1 MSILFLKKVEF
12 FLQHFKKSGK
22 IHLKGVFIDNK
33 LKELRLK
40 KEYNGKKG
48 MTQQEIADEIGVTKR
63 TYIYWEKGERQ
74 IKPDK
79 AQQLADYFGVSVG
92 HLLGYEDNFIE
103 TVKELS
109 QKDGSDEA
117 FFKAFRAYYELK
129 MADGTERILIL
140 KGEDFLNRYRE
151 EILKSLIPNFNE
163 LSKYDIEK
171 YLSDDK
177 IINEAEQQ
185 LNDFLFTLGT
195 LKPQEV
201 QLLVNFIFLSEED
214 KQIVLNLLKSLSDK

>member
-1 MSILFLKKVEF
+1 MKNRIKTLRQE
-12 FLQHFKKSGK
+12 HGK
-22 IHLKGVFIDNK
+22 
-33 LKELRLK
+33 
-40 KEYNGKKG
+40 
-48 MTQQEIADEIGVTKR
+48 TQEQLANEIGVKKLTISR
-63 TYIYWEKGERQ
+63 WENAENVSLKQ
-74 IKPDK
+74 DK
-79 AQQLADYFGVSVG
+79 AQQLADIFGVSVSY
-92 HLLGYEDNFIE
+92 LLGHEDNFIE

-129 MADGTERILIL
+129 MADGTENLLTL

-163 LSKYDIEK
+163 LSKHDIEK

-177 IINEAEQQ
+177 IINEAEQK
-185 LNDFLFTLGT
+185 LNDFLFTLGS
-195 LKPQEV
+195 LNPQEV

>member
-1 MSILFLKKVEF
+1 M
-12 FLQHFKKSGK
+12 
-22 IHLKGVFIDNK
+22 NR
-33 LKELRLK
+33 LKELRQEK
-40 KEYNGKKG
+40 KLSQK
-48 MTQQEIADEIGVTKR
+48 EIADLLEVSEKTISR
-63 TYIYWEKGERQ
+63 WEKGENV
-74 IKPDK
+74 IKSDK

-92 HLLGYEDNFIE
+92 NLLGYEDNFIE

-129 MADGTERILIL
+129 MADGTENLLTL

-163 LSKYDIEK
+163 LSKHDIEK

-177 IINEAEQQ
+177 IINEAEQK
-185 LNDFLFTLGT
+185 LNDFLFTLGS
-195 LKPQEV
+195 LNPQEV

>member
-1 MSILFLKKVEF
+1 MKNRIKTLRQE
-12 FLQHFKKSGK
+12 HGK
-22 IHLKGVFIDNK
+22 
-33 LKELRLK
+33 
-40 KEYNGKKG
+40 
-48 MTQQEIADEIGVTKR
+48 TQEQLANEIGVKKLTISR
-63 TYIYWEKGERQ
+63 WENAENVSLKQ
-74 IKPDK
+74 DK
-79 AQQLADYFGVSVG
+79 AQQLADIFGVSVSY
-92 HLLGYEDNFIE
+92 LLGYEDNFIE

-109 QKDGSDEA
+109 QKDSSDEA

-129 MADGTERILIL
+129 MADGTENLLTL

-163 LSKYDIEK
+163 LSKHDIEK

-177 IINEAEQQ
+177 IINEAEQK
-185 LNDFLFTLGT
+185 LNDFLFTLGS
-195 LKPQEV
+195 LNPQEV

>member
-1 MSILFLKKVEF
+1 M
-12 FLQHFKKSGK
+12 
-22 IHLKGVFIDNK
+22 NR
-33 LKELRLK
+33 LKELRQ
-40 KEYNGKKG
+40 KKG
-48 MTQQEIADEIGVTKR
+48 DTQEDVAKAMGVTRRGYQK
-63 TYIYWEKGERQ
+63 WENEESQ

-79 AQQLADYFGVSVG
+79 ARQLADYFGVSVG

-103 TVKELS
+103 AVKELS

-129 MADGTERILIL
+129 MADGTESLFIL

-151 EILKSLIPNFNE
+151 EILKNLIPNFNE
-163 LSKYDIEK
+163 LSKHDIEE

-177 IINEAEQQ
+177 IINEAEQK

-195 LKPQEV
+195 LNPQEV

>member
-1 MSILFLKKVEF
+1 MENQTPKNNLKKLRIEKGYS
-12 FLQHFKKSGK
+12 QKK
-22 IHLKGVFIDNK
+22 F
-33 LKELRLK
+33 
-40 KEYNGKKG
+40 Y
-48 MTQQEIADEIGVTKR
+48 DEIIREKLGLDITLR
-63 TYIYWEKGERQ
+63 TYQNWENPNNEIKSKPALLLAEYFKIEIGE
-74 IKPDK
+74 
-79 AQQLADYFGVSVG
+79 
-92 HLLGYEDNFIE
+92 LLGYEDNFIE

-140 KGEDFLNRYRE
+140 KGEDFLNGYRE

-163 LSKYDIEK
+163 LSKHDIEK

-177 IINEAEQQ
+177 IINEAEQK

-195 LKPQEV
+195 LNPQEV
-201 QLLVNFIFLSEED
+201 HLLVNFIFLSEED

>member
-1 MSILFLKKVEF
+1 M
-12 FLQHFKKSGK
+12 
-22 IHLKGVFIDNK
+22 NK
-33 LKELRLK
+33 LKELRQ
-40 KEYNGKKG
+40 KKG
-48 MTQQEIADEIGVTKR
+48 DTQEEVAKAMGVTRRGYQK
-63 TYIYWEKGERQ
+63 WENEESQ

-129 MADGTERILIL
+129 MADGTENLLTL

-163 LSKYDIEK
+163 LSKHDIEK

-177 IINEAEQQ
+177 IINEAEQK

-195 LKPQEV
+195 LNPQEV
-201 QLLVNFIFLSEED
+201 HLLVNFIFLSEED

>member
-1 MSILFLKKVEF
+1 MKNRIKTLRQE
-12 FLQHFKKSGK
+12 HGK
-22 IHLKGVFIDNK
+22 
-33 LKELRLK
+33 
-40 KEYNGKKG
+40 
-48 MTQQEIADEIGVTKR
+48 TQEQLANEIGVKKLTISR
-63 TYIYWEKGERQ
+63 WENAENVSLKQ
-74 IKPDK
+74 DK
-79 AQQLADYFGVSVG
+79 AQQLADIFGVSVSY
-92 HLLGYEDNFIE
+92 LLGHEDNFIE

-129 MADGTERILIL
+129 MADGTENLLTL

-163 LSKYDIEK
+163 LSKHDIEK

-177 IINEAEQQ
+177 IINEAEQK

-195 LKPQEV
+195 LNPQEV

>member
-1 MSILFLKKVEF
+1 MKNRIKTLRQE
-12 FLQHFKKSGK
+12 HGK
-22 IHLKGVFIDNK
+22 
-33 LKELRLK
+33 
-40 KEYNGKKG
+40 
-48 MTQQEIADEIGVTKR
+48 TQEQLANEIGVKKLTISR
-63 TYIYWEKGERQ
+63 WENAENVSLKQ
-74 IKPDK
+74 DK
-79 AQQLADYFGVSVG
+79 AQQLADIFGVSVSY
-92 HLLGYEDNFIE
+92 LLGYEDNFIE

-109 QKDGSDEA
+109 QKGGSDEA

-129 MADGTERILIL
+129 MADGTESLFIL

-163 LSKYDIEK
+163 LSKHDIEK

-177 IINEAEQQ
+177 IINEAEQK

-195 LKPQEV
+195 LNPQEV
-201 QLLVNFIFLSEED
+201 HLLVNFIFLSEED

>member
-1 MSILFLKKVEF
+1 M
-12 FLQHFKKSGK
+12 
-22 IHLKGVFIDNK
+22 NK
-33 LKELRLK
+33 LKELRQ
-40 KEYNGKKG
+40 KKG
-48 MTQQEIADEIGVTKR
+48 DTQEDVARAMGVTRRGYQK
-63 TYIYWEKGERQ
+63 WENEESQ

-129 MADGTERILIL
+129 MADGTENLLTL

-163 LSKYDIEK
+163 LSKHDIEK

-177 IINEAEQQ
+177 IINEAEQK

-195 LKPQEV
+195 LNPQEV
-201 QLLVNFIFLSEED
+201 QLLVNFISLSEED

>member
-1 MSILFLKKVEF
+1 MKNRIKTLRQE
-12 FLQHFKKSGK
+12 HGK
-22 IHLKGVFIDNK
+22 
-33 LKELRLK
+33 
-40 KEYNGKKG
+40 
-48 MTQQEIADEIGVTKR
+48 TQEQLANEIGVKKLTISR
-63 TYIYWEKGERQ
+63 WENAENVSLKQ
-74 IKPDK
+74 DK
-79 AQQLADYFGVSVG
+79 AQQLADIFGVSVSY
-92 HLLGYEDNFIE
+92 LLGYDDNFIE

-129 MADGTERILIL
+129 MADGTENLLTL

-163 LSKYDIEK
+163 LSKHDIEK

-177 IINEAEQQ
+177 IINEAEQK
-185 LNDFLFTLGT
+185 LNDFLFTLGS
-195 LKPQEV
+195 LNPQEV

>member
-1 MSILFLKKVEF
+1 MKNRIKTLRQE
-12 FLQHFKKSGK
+12 HGK
-22 IHLKGVFIDNK
+22 
-33 LKELRLK
+33 
-40 KEYNGKKG
+40 
-48 MTQQEIADEIGVTKR
+48 TQEQLANEIGVKKLTISR
-63 TYIYWEKGERQ
+63 WENAENVSLKQ
-74 IKPDK
+74 DK
-79 AQQLADYFGVSVG
+79 AQQLADIFGVSVSY
-92 HLLGYEDNFIE
+92 LLGHEDNFIE

-129 MADGTERILIL
+129 MADGTENLLTL

-151 EILKSLIPNFNE
+151 EILKSLIPNFNQ
-163 LSKYDIEK
+163 LSKHDIEK

-177 IINEAEQQ
+177 IINEAEQK
-185 LNDFLFTLGT
+185 LNDFIFTLGT
-195 LKPQEV
+195 LNPQEV

>member
-1 MSILFLKKVEF
+1 MKNRIKTLRQE
-12 FLQHFKKSGK
+12 HGK
-22 IHLKGVFIDNK
+22 
-33 LKELRLK
+33 
-40 KEYNGKKG
+40 
-48 MTQQEIADEIGVTKR
+48 TQEQLANEIGVKKLTISR
-63 TYIYWEKGERQ
+63 WENAENVSLKQ
-74 IKPDK
+74 DK
-79 AQQLADYFGVSVG
+79 AQQLADIFGVSVSY
-92 HLLGYEDNFIE
+92 LLGYEDNFIE

-109 QKDGSDEA
+109 QKNGSDEA

-129 MADGTERILIL
+129 TADGTENLLTL

-163 LSKYDIEK
+163 LNKHDIEK

-177 IINEAEQQ
+177 IINEAEQK

-195 LKPQEV
+195 LNPQEV

>member
-1 MSILFLKKVEF
+1 MKNRIKTLRQE
-12 FLQHFKKSGK
+12 HGK
-22 IHLKGVFIDNK
+22 
-33 LKELRLK
+33 
-40 KEYNGKKG
+40 
-48 MTQQEIADEIGVTKR
+48 TQEQLANEIGVKKLTISR
-63 TYIYWEKGERQ
+63 WENAENVSLKQ
-74 IKPDK
+74 DK
-79 AQQLADYFGVSVG
+79 AQQLADIFGVSVSY
-92 HLLGYEDNFIE
+92 LLGYEDNFIE

-109 QKDGSDEA
+109 QKDSSDEA

-129 MADGTERILIL
+129 MADGTENLLTL

-151 EILKSLIPNFNE
+151 EILKSLVPNFNE
-163 LSKYDIEK
+163 LSKHDIEK

-177 IINEAEQQ
+177 IINEAELK

-195 LKPQEV
+195 LNPQEV

>member
-1 MSILFLKKVEF
+1 M
-12 FLQHFKKSGK
+12 
-22 IHLKGVFIDNK
+22 NR
-33 LKELRLK
+33 LKELRQ
-40 KEYNGKKG
+40 KKG
-48 MTQQEIADEIGVTKR
+48 DTQEDVAKAMGVTRRGYQK
-63 TYIYWEKGERQ
+63 WENEESQ

-109 QKDGSDEA
+109 QKDCSDEA
-117 FFKAFRAYYELK
+117 FLKAFRAYYELK
-129 MADGTERILIL
+129 MADGTENLLAL

-151 EILKSLIPNFNE
+151 EILKDLVPNIKK
-163 LSKYDIEK
+163 LSKEEIKK
-171 YLSDDK
+171 YLSDEK
-177 IINEAEQQ
+177 LLNEAEQK
-185 LNDFLFTLGT
+185 LNDFLFTLGI
-195 LKPQEV
+195 LNLQEV